1 MIHHLI
7 SFSTDMAET
16 WQVDEVTAAADWWSV
31 GALLYEM
38 ITGQVS
44 DLLCLLKLCG

>member
-1 MIHHLI
+1 MIHHLM
-7 SFSTDMAET
+7 SFSTDVAET

-38 ITGQVS
+38 ITRKVGG
-44 DLLCLLKLCG
+44 LLCLRNLCG